1 MKFATIS
8 AVFALGAV
16 AACAGVPAETRVT
29 SYGDAVPSTASQP
42 ATSTDDPAQKSAAD
56 VIAEAWA
63 AAVRAETEEK
73 PVPGDLAFSP
83 TPQVSAEDEPNTQVA
98 SLPRQDP
105 EPATEAPVNL
115 LKQEPEPATE
125 APVTLL
131 KQEPEPAT
139 EAPVNLLEQDPEPEA
154 PVTLL
159 KQDPEPE
166 APAATPRQDAE
177 PDAEAPVNFL
187 KPIVEPA
194 AEVTGTP
201 TQSAARTPEQTV
213 PKPAARAAGRSYHV
227 QLAAY
232 RKPAGAEANWNVLSA
247 AYPDLFAD
255 LSKTIRRADLGATRG
270 IVHQLRVGPFAGEA
284 EARALCET
292 LKKRGA
298 DCFVVAQRR
307 SRRP

>member
-1 MKFATIS
+1 MGRGPQESGVAAPGAFHTCGMMRFATIS
-8 AVFALGAV
+8 TVFALGAL

-42 ATSTDDPAQKSAAD
+42 ATSTDDPTQKSAAD
-56 VIAEAWA
+56 AIAEARA
-63 AAVRAETEEK
+63 AAVRPETEEK
-73 PVPGDLAFSP
+73 PGPGDLAFSP
-83 TPQVSAEDEPNTQVA
+83 TPQGRAADEPNTQVA

-105 EPATEAPVNL
+105 EPATEAPV
-115 LKQEPEPATE
+115 K
-125 APVTLL
+125 
-131 KQEPEPAT
+131 
-139 EAPVNLLEQDPEPEA
+139 
-154 PVTLL
+154 LL

-166 APAATPRQDAE
+166 APVATPRQDAE
-177 PDAEAPVNFL
+177 PAAEPPVTALRQDAEPAAEPPVNFL
-187 KPIVEPA
+187 KRIVKPA
-194 AEVTGTP
+194 AKVTGPP

-232 RKPAGAEANWNVLSA
+232 RKPAGAEANWDVLSA

-255 LSKTIRRADLGATRG
+255 LSKTVRRADLGATRG
-270 IVHQLRVGPFAGEA
+270 IVHQLRVGPFSGEA

-298 DCFVVAQRR
+298 DCFVVAQRG

>member
-29 SYGDAVPSTASQP
+29 SYGDAVPSTVSQP

-56 VIAEAWA
+56 VIAEARA

-73 PVPGDLAFSP
+73 AVPGDLAFSP

-131 KQEPEPAT
+131 KQ
-139 EAPVNLLEQDPEPEA
+139 DPEPEA
-154 PVTLL
+154 PV
-159 KQDPEPE
+159 
-166 APAATPRQDAE
+166 ATPAGVATGASGSGSCFSR
-177 PDAEAPVNFL
+177 
-187 KPIVEPA
+187 
-194 AEVTGTP
+194 VTGASVAGSGSCFSRFTGASVAGSGSCLGNDA
-201 TQSAARTPEQTV
+201 TWVFGSSSALTCGVGLKARSPGTAFSSVSARTA
-213 PKPAARAAGRSYHV
+213 AARASAIT
-227 QLAAY
+227 
-232 RKPAGAEANWNVLSA
+232 SA
-247 AYPDLFAD
+247 ALFC
-255 LSKTIRRADLGATRG
+255 
-270 IVHQLRVGPFAGEA
+270 AGSSVLVA
-284 EARALCET
+284 GWET
-292 LKKRGA
+292 VDGTA
-298 DCFVVAQRR
+298 
-307 SRRP
+307 SP